1 MDISGVMPWQRIA
14 ATVKNAIN
22 NIVLLHPDSCT
33 YNVSDLL
40 LHGLENNLPSI
51 QLHAY
56 TSADI
61 DKVNKLIPRLDGIV
75 GTMKLHEIFV
85 QYENDKI
92 KTFVRNNSI
101 EQAWQITMK
110 TKPVQMPTK
119 KRIHKSEGADSDS
132 SYYGYLKQIISINNN
147 F

>member
-1 MDISGVMPWQRIA
+1 MPWQRIA

-51 QLHAY
+51 QLLTY

-110 TKPVQMPTK
+110 TKTVQMPTK